1 MSAPSPLRVMDR
13 FPSCRM
19 ALRRRHSHTAARS
32 LPSNGRRSARRRPRR
47 MQVGRHAPP
56 RPLRRVIARYG
67 WDEVRFSISWKA
79 YCFADERERRA
90 WREHGDDLVL
100 GRILD
105 RLVDDLRARGRPR
118 SDRPP
123 PTSLA
128 LASIDEYVKFP
139 PRWRPEGTRHRA
151 LVHGSRR
158 PPATSVM
165 FRRGYAVAPR

>member
-1 MSAPSPLRVMDR
+1 MHHPGL
-13 FPSCRM
+13 F
-19 ALRRRHSHTAARS
+19 AA
-32 LPSNGRRSARRRPRR
+32 
-47 MQVGRHAPP
+47 
-56 RPLRRVIARYG
+56 VIARHG
-67 WDEVRFSISWKA
+67 WAEVRFSISWKA

-100 GRILD
+100 ERILD

-128 LASIDEYVKFP
+128 FASIDEYVKFP

-151 LVHGSRR
+151 LVHGLT
-158 PPATSVM
+158 PAARNVRDVS
-165 FRRGYAVAPR
+165 PRVRCGTETPA